1 MILLIQNNSLYEAD
15 LRAMLQ
21 AFFPATRI
29 ATATPEEAGTLS
41 TKMFREMDFCLTALF
56 AEKRTRLMVEEKGR
70 IMFSGYCTGDFE
82 NRKRFRNKLKL
93 LSYKLLSE
101 YAGRD
106 LPWGSLTGMRPT
118 KIAAEAFHAGLS
130 TDEVV
135 DYYERTYQT
144 SREKAALAAEVALHE
159 KPILS
164 GVNPVR
170 DYCLYVHIPFCPT
183 RCLYCSFAAYS
194 VMDVQTKISAYLGAL
209 KEELQYI
216 SLLNMGRTLKS
227 IYIGGGTPT
236 ALSAEQ
242 LETLLSS
249 IEETFDMET
258 VTEYTVEAGRPDSI
272 TKEKLRCM
280 KAHGVTRISINPQTM
295 NEETLRIIGRSHT
308 PADIQRAFLEARKAG
323 FDDINM
329 DIIAGLPG
337 ENLDSMRY
345 TLNELEKLGPD
356 SLTVHSLAIKRTAN
370 LNMQLDDYKDD
381 LKHDVA
387 GMVRMADMRAR
398 KWGLEPYY
406 LYRQRNIAGN
416 LENTGYVRPGLDCK
430 YNVLIM
436 EERIDTFAAG
446 AGAISRL
453 VTYDQ
458 EKDETVKCTRVE
470 NVKNMDVY
478 IERID
483 EMKER
488 LRDAVDT
495 RDREMLLLNQKK

>member
-1 MILLIQNNSLYEAD
+1 
-15 LRAMLQ
+15 
-21 AFFPATRI
+21 
-29 ATATPEEAGTLS
+29 
-41 TKMFREMDFCLTALF
+41 
-56 AEKRTRLMVEEKGR
+56 
-70 IMFSGYCTGDFE
+70 
-82 NRKRFRNKLKL
+82 
-93 LSYKLLSE
+93 
-101 YAGRD
+101 
-106 LPWGSLTGMRPT
+106 
-118 KIAAEAFHAGLS
+118 
-130 TDEVV
+130 
-135 DYYERTYQT
+135 
-144 SREKAALAAEVALHE
+144 
-159 KPILS
+159 
-164 GVNPVR
+164 
-170 DYCLYVHIPFCPT
+170 
-183 RCLYCSFAAYS
+183 
-194 VMDVQTKISAYLGAL
+194 
-209 KEELQYI
+209 
-216 SLLNMGRTLKS
+216 
-227 IYIGGGTPT
+227 
-236 ALSAEQ
+236 
-242 LETLLSS
+242 
-249 IEETFDMET
+249 
-258 VTEYTVEAGRPDSI
+258 
-272 TKEKLRCM
+272 M
-280 KAHGVTRISINPQTM
+280 KTHGVTRISINPQTM

-345 TLNELEKLGPD
+345 TLNALEKLGPD

-416 LENTGYVRPGLDCK
+416 LENTGYVRPGLDCQ

-453 VTYDQ
+453 VTYNQ